1 MDVFLGSDADERI
14 GQRAPFRHKD
24 LGAHQVDT
32 CHHLGNG
39 VLHLDAGVHLDKVM
53 VSVLVHQEFQ
63 GSCVGVAH
71 VLCDLDRI
79 RMDGFAHVFGYG
91 EGRRK
96 FHDLLVAALQG
107 AVALVQMHHVAA
119 FVA

>member
-1 MDVFLGSDADERI
+1 M
-14 GQRAPFRHKD
+14 
-24 LGAHQVDT
+24 
-32 CHHLGNG
+32 
-39 VLHLDAGVHLDKVM
+39 LHLDAGIHLDKVM

-63 GSCVGVAH
+63 GAGVGVAH
-71 VLCDLDRI
+71 VLCDLDRVGV
-79 RMDGFAHVFGYG
+79 DGLAHVFGNG

-107 AVALVQMHHVAA
+107 AVTLVQMHHVAA